1 MLLLQ
6 VHKKQEKINERNED
20 IYIKKGKKRERTR
33 KKKGK
38 NKLECSFSTFF
49 SHRLVLAVFSVSLE
63 LHAVGSITGLDG
75 EDGAE
80 VTGEDLTVLVLLDGG
95 DDGGVDLLLEGDTF
109 IRDLLLAGGCGLSFL
124 ATEESSGGLGLLF
137 SLGAGEGLLVNLVED
152 LSVSEV
158 DLGGGGDDVTAVD
171 TAEGDTVVLVGTGDD
186 EGLLVSGIDVL
197 EDDAVAATE
206 ATGEHDGDGAG
217 LDGGGL
223 ASGFGTLLG
232 SVLGGLLSGSHFVV
246 EEKSL
251 RKNKRRKVFC
261 VVEIFVW
268 IGNPWICF
276 MMVVKLI
283 FKKYY
288 ELYKQM
294 KFENMK
300 TFINQNSFHPFFFFF
315 FLEHFQK
322 KEQSFSLVDFV

>member
-1 MLLLQ
+1 MS
-6 VHKKQEKINERNED
+6 HKENTYKLRKVIYKNENKLFSFLRFLKIH
-20 IYIKKGKKRERTR
+20 ITHIKKIWVK
-33 KKKGK
+33 
-38 NKLECSFSTFF
+38 TFF
-49 SHRLVLAVFSVSLE
+49 FSIFLE

-95 DDGGVDLLLEGDTF
+95 DDGGVDLLLEGDTL
-109 IRDLLLAGGCGLSFL
+109 IRDLLLAGGGGLSFL
-124 ATEESSGGLGLLF
+124 TTEESSGGLGLLF

-158 DLGGGGDDVTAVD
+158 DLGGGGDNVTAVD

-206 ATGEHDGDGAG
+206 ATGEHDGDGTG

-246 EEKSL
+246 EEKKSL
-251 RKNKRRKVFC
+251 RKIKGERF
-261 VVEIFVW
+261 FVLLKLLW
-268 IGNPWICF
+268 IGNPNK
-276 MMVVKLI
+276 VQKL
-283 FKKYY
+283 
-288 ELYKQM
+288 
-294 KFENMK
+294 
-300 TFINQNSFHPFFFFF
+300 
-315 FLEHFQK
+315 
-322 KEQSFSLVDFV
+322 